1 MITREQVKDEI
12 NKVPDTFLQELY
24 DFILFLKYRKRQ
36 EDDSVKTHIASESAL
51 KDWNSTE
58 EDQAWKHL

>member
-1 MITREQVKDEI
+1 MKDEI
-12 NKVPDTFLQELY
+12 NKVPDNFLQELY

-36 EDDSVKTHIASESAL
+36 EDDSVKTHIASEDAL